1 MSAPNVRLAFR
12 LFHLTLGL
20 GLLVSTIP
28 TILHALHEHGGVNL
42 HLGIVIGLE
51 SVGAVLFLIPRTLR
65 VGGLLLLVLLL
76 GGFAV
81 HVSRGEWEVQ
91 LLIYAAGVWYVM
103 AHGAEWGGRSQG
115 ADTTARPL

>member
-103 AHGAEWGGRSQG
+103 AHGAE
-115 ADTTARPL
+115 